1 MKNKFMLAVAV
12 LVSATLITSCSI
24 EKRHYMNG
32 YHVEWK
38 NKNSNKSSTVAVKE
52 SAQTVVAEQTVPVTE
67 QTVAVAEEL
76 NISVVAPVVENTVQE
91 TVAPAQNNVSNVAAE
106 KTNAVVSSEVVKQEV
121 NTQDVVTKQD
131 VKAAVKQAAKSSA
144 PEDGPSKGLLIV
156 LCFLLPWLAVGL
168 ATNWKAKPLII
179 NLLLSVTCIG
189 AIIHAIV
196 IVNRNVK

>member
-24 EKRHYMNG
+24 EKRHYMDG

-38 NKNSNKSSTVAVKE
+38 NNKKNNNAVAAEQK
-52 SAQTVVAEQTVPVTE
+52 SAQTVALNEAAP
-67 QTVAVAEEL
+67 VAVEQNAAPAVEAPAQA
-76 NISVVAPVVENTVQE
+76 VAPVAAQENTVN
-91 TVAPAQNNVSNVAAE
+91 TVVAAKPE
-106 KTNAVVSSEVVKQEV
+106 VQNAVVTEKATTKEAAKQ
-121 NTQDVVTKQD
+121 NVVTKQA
-131 VKAAVKQAAKSSA
+131 VKAAVKQAEKSSA
-144 PEDGPSKGLLIV
+144 AGDGPSKGLLIV

-168 ATNWKAKPLII
+168 ATDWEVKPLII
-179 NLLLSVTCIG
+179 NLLLSLTCIG